1 LPSFFPAGELRYL
14 WREGLGE
21 DRLCGC
27 GERFSSCPFWS
38 LVGTEA
44 FGGWD
49 QIDQDR
55 AVELERA
62 VSRQRHI
69 PYLVNPRLSS
79 SFESQL
85 QEFEDILQRL
95 YAAIAHVADARV
107 IVDSSKD
114 PAYALTLWRT
124 FAPNLTAIHLVRDSR
139 AVAFSWG
146 QQKQSLDR
154 PGSDSLMQRFGPGM
168 VGLRWTAYNSAME
181 LLRALHVPYVR
192 LRYEDLVN
200 DPQKQILR
208 VGSCG
213 KLLNVAADVGFVNK
227 DEALVGKHHTLA
239 GNPMRFHEGA
249 LKLHL
254 DDRWKTQGT
263 AADRRLVTA
272 LTWPLL
278 KRYGFTIAD
287 TEEGT
292 AASAGG

>member
-1 LPSFFPAGELRYL
+1 
-14 WREGLGE
+14 
-21 DRLCGC
+21 
-27 GERFSSCPFWS
+27 
-38 LVGTEA
+38 
-44 FGGWD
+44 
-49 QIDQDR
+49 
-55 AVELERA
+55 
-62 VSRQRHI
+62 
-69 PYLVNPRLSS
+69 
-79 SFESQL
+79 
-85 QEFEDILQRL
+85 
-95 YAAIAHVADARV
+95 
-107 IVDSSKD
+107 
-114 PAYALTLWRT
+114 
-124 FAPNLTAIHLVRDSR
+124 
-139 AVAFSWG
+139 
-146 QQKQSLDR
+146 
-154 PGSDSLMQRFGPGM
+154 
-168 VGLRWTAYNSAME
+168 ME